1 MPGIVSMK
9 SRPAVSASVKT
20 GFTGMPSGVSQTGA
34 SGAVSPA
41 AGALLTDGS
50 SDTCV
55 KSGIEGI
62 DGYVSDR
69 VSGF

>member
-1 MPGIVSMK
+1 
-9 SRPAVSASVKT
+9 
-20 GFTGMPSGVSQTGA
+20 MPSGVSQTGA

-41 AGALLTDGS
+41 AGALLTDDS